1 MTETFDEVNKTC
13 KVSLMSQYVYSFVR
27 PQAEIERKEPI
38 TIDVR
43 NINAQLIVNNHSAGT
58 SIDNITTT
66 FEKKLVSFECQ
77 ECNCQVEQD
86 VTFNHAID
94 IIESGGTCEC
104 CNNGEHDIDDDKV
117 RDKVRDFDTSSGE
130 IYGSVECD
138 RCHQDVDVS
147 LKIEVQDY

>member
-43 NINAQLIVNNHSAGT
+43 NINAQLMVNNDSART

-66 FEKKLVSFECQ
+66 FATKPVTFTCKECEFE
-77 ECNCQVEQD
+77 VEQS
-86 VTFNHAID
+86 VTFSGALD

-104 CNNGEHDIDDDKV
+104 CMNEEHDVDVDEVQDAI
-117 RDKVRDFDTSSGE
+117 RDFSTCSDE
-130 IYGSVECD
+130 IYGTVECK

-147 LKIEVQDY
+147 LKMTVQ